1 MCYVFGMCAYSVLIA
16 VVALVPL
23 SLSLEL
29 TGLFGSFTSPNFPN
43 VYPNNQFI
51 VWNITGPEGHRLR
64 LYFTHFGLEPS
75 LHCEY
80 DYLQV
85 ISVISVIHNTYT
97 HVYHN
102 CKNMYTE
109 SSILSINNQQTLTL
123 VPLTSSECC
132 SFAILTCTREELA
145 LQMLHVEL

>member
-1 MCYVFGMCAYSVLIA
+1 MLLDGCVMNVYYSVFAAVFGL
-16 VVALVPL
+16 LPL

-43 VYPNNQFI
+43 AYPNNQLI
-51 VWNITGPEGHRLR
+51 TWNITSSTGHRLR

-85 ISVISVIHNTYT
+85 ISKMPLVIHNT
-97 HVYHN
+97 
-102 CKNMYTE
+102 C
-109 SSILSINNQQTLTL
+109 
-123 VPLTSSECC
+123 
-132 SFAILTCTREELA
+132 ILT
-145 LQMLHVEL
+145 MFNIH